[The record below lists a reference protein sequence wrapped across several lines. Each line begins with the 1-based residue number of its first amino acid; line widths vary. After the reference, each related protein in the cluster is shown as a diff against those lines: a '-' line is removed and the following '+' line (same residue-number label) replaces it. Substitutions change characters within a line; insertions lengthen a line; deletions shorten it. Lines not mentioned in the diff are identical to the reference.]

1 MIKRLFIY
9 FSILVISVSCNR
21 VKEKAK
27 ETLNEGGEV
36 VGKGATEIIE
46 GVTEGVE
53 RTLDC
58 EVKLSDAL
66 LKKGL
71 TSGKYYIGQDS
82 IGHIDNVLR
91 LYLIFNKDL
100 KTSVTAKV
108 KDKSGLETG
117 RVKMEIEGISGDA
130 KYFDFVFSEHTKIE
144 ARSVIT
150 IE

>member
-1 MIKRLFIY
+1 MIKRLLIY
-9 FSILVISVSCNR
+9 FSILMIRVSCNR

-58 EVKLSDAL
+58 EVNLSDAL

-100 KTSVTAKV
+100 KTYLTAKV

-117 RVKMEIEGISGDA
+117 RVKMDIEKRFGQCQ
-130 KYFDFVFSEHTKIE
+130 VF
-144 ARSVIT
+144 
-150 IE
+150 

>member
-1 MIKRLFIY
+1 MMKRFCLF
-9 FSILVISVSCNR
+9 FSIIIIVISCNQI
-21 VKEKAK
+21 KDKAR

-36 VGKGATEIIE
+36 VGKSATEIIE
-46 GVTEGVE
+46 GVVEGVE

-58 EVKLSDAL
+58 EVKLSEEL
-66 LKKGL
+66 VKKGL
-71 TSGKYYIGQDS
+71 GTGKYYIGQDS
-82 IGHIDNVLR
+82 VGNVDNVLR

-100 KTSVTAKV
+100 KTAITAKV

-117 RVKMEIEGISGDA
+117 RVKLEIEGISGDA
-130 KYFDFVFSEHTKIE
+130 KYIDFNFNKHTKIE